1 MEKINLKDLLILVF
15 YCICILFCAAVIG
28 YLIASV
34 IVYFKLGI
42 FNIDW
47 EVVLLDSLKKG
58 YVGGTILGI
67 GIWTKGKLK
76 ERQVNKKST

>member
-28 YLIASV
+28 CLIASV